1 MTISLKNKIIK
12 AIEIEMSVITMIDM
26 IIEDLEKEKDK
37 ETIESIGNIETIAE
51 IVREIENTET
61 IETEIDKERDKGIEI
76 DIIKT
81 IKVEILQFRLHLT
94 LAICPII
101 V

>member
-1 MTISLKNKIIK
+1 
-12 AIEIEMSVITMIDM
+12 MSVITMIDM
-26 IIEDLEKEKDK
+26 IIENLEKDKEK

-76 DIIKT
+76 DIIKN

>member
-1 MTISLKNKIIK
+1 
-12 AIEIEMSVITMIDM
+12 MSVITMIDM
-26 IIEDLEKEKDK
+26 IIEDLEKDKEK

>member
-1 MTISLKNKIIK
+1 
-12 AIEIEMSVITMIDM
+12 MSVITMIDM
-26 IIEDLEKEKDK
+26 IIEDLEKDKDKEK

-51 IVREIENTET
+51 IVKEIETTET

>member
-26 IIEDLEKEKDK
+26 IIEDLEKDKEK